1 MKKIYSAIL
10 SLGILFPFGVNASEE
25 NIEGLT
31 ACAEE
36 SIRTSYELSNQ
47 NWIYPEN
54 NEQRLSPPKNT
65 A

>member
-10 SLGILFPFGVNASEE
+10 SLGILFSFGVNASEE

-31 ACAEE
+31 VRAEE
-36 SIRTSYELSNQ
+36 SIRTSYGLINQ

-54 NEQRLSPPKNT
+54 N
-65 A
+65 